1 MIIFVSILKIFQQLK
16 IIYMEASRERQGE
29 KKASYNDYLS
39 NNESNKKMNKIKM
52 KKNNIIKKAK
62 R

>member
-1 MIIFVSILKIFQQLK
+1 
-16 IIYMEASRERQGE
+16 MEASRERQGE